1 MEKTIANRRPT
12 LEEIEFSKRAGTVH
26 EAERR
31 IINAGGFDLFQR
43 TIDDPMFLADLLKFH
58 RTYVPSALGY
68 AAFLKWLQDNKLE
81 KHLVG
86 GGLEKQITQQETFYQ
101 KFYGKKFKIDR
112 KKIFVDPSRL
122 PAIKAGLEAGC
133 INCVLAKATPNTLT
147 ETEAQMTEAEFFF
160 ERLMSPLKEDGFKI
174 WAETGTDRWTK
185 LTLAELLHRCNPAEP
200 EELDAEA
207 FKKDWVAE
215 EMRLVSQKG
224 SAPKVQA
231 GMVEIIFTSSA
242 VDIPHDQTIVS
253 KDGAIVKPD
262 DPSYVSAIAN
272 KVRVISHAEGS
283 ILASQMYA
291 KNKTLIASNT
301 WEWRRDLVKHDDKD
315 INTPCSVALAL
326 SSGSEFSLDSSHAD
340 FSAGYFRL
348 RLAL

>member
-1 MEKTIANRRPT
+1 MENTIANRRPT

-81 KHLVG
+81 RHLVG

-133 INCVLAKATPNTLT
+133 INCVLVKATPNTLT

-160 ERLMSPLKEDGFKI
+160 ERLTHQINGFKI

-207 FKKDWVAE
+207 FKKDWEAE
-215 EMRLVSQKG
+215 EMRLIALKG
-224 SAPKVQA
+224 SVPKVQA

-242 VDIPHDQTIVS
+242 ADIPHDQTIVN
-253 KDGAIVKPD
+253 KDGEIVKPD
-262 DPSYVSAIAN
+262 SRSYISAIVN
-272 KVRVISHAEGS
+272 KVRVISHAEGI
-283 ILASQMYA
+283 ILASQMYT
-291 KNKTLIASNT
+291 KNKTYVAPNT
-301 WEWRRDLVKHDDKD
+301 WEWRRDLVKHDDKKG
-315 INTPCSVALAL
+315 INTPCSVAGAD
-326 SSGSEFSLDSSHAD
+326 SGGSEFALDSSDAD
-340 FSAGYFRL
+340 DSSGDSRL